1 MSRFQ
6 NRRSFVLVVA
16 LLAGGAS
23 LVSCGSSSPSSDTA
37 LASTADTAVD
47 DASDTTLAGKSEEP
61 KVALPKVAPTKL
73 VITDITDGTGA
84 GAAAGDQLAVHYVG
98 VLSSDGTRFDGNFGS
113 SPFSFTLGKNQV
125 IKGWDE
131 GLVGMK
137 AGGMRQLDIPADLA
151 YGDSGSGDIIK
162 PGAALSFVVEMVGII
177 PATNPADEPKLTIAG
192 AAASSTLQ
200 SKDLVEGKGKVIAAG
215 DTVALHIV
223 AYRGDT
229 GEKITSTWPEGA
241 PVSLTL
247 EEGGSL
253 PGIIKGVPGMKVG
266 GRRQMT
272 IPFADA
278 FGADGNSEMKLP
290 AKTDLVLVVDLIAVL

>member
-6 NRRSFVLVVA
+6 NRRSVVLVVA
-16 LLAGGAS
+16 LLASGAS
-23 LVSCGSSSPSSDTA
+23 LVSCGSDSSSNDTVPA
-37 LASTADTAVD
+37 TADTAVD
-47 DASDTTLAGKSEEP
+47 GASGTTEPAKTEEP
-61 KVALPKVAPTKL
+61 KVTLPKVAPTKL
-73 VITDITDGTGA
+73 VITDITDGEGV
-84 GAAAGDQLAVHYVG
+84 GAAVGDLIAVHYVG

-113 SPFSFTLGKNQV
+113 SPFSLTLGKGQV

-131 GLVGMK
+131 GLLGMK

-177 PATNPADEPKLTIAG
+177 PATDPADEPQLTIAG

-200 SKDLVEGKGKVIAAG
+200 SKDLIEGKGDAIAAG

-253 PGIIKGVPGMKVG
+253 PGIVKGVPGMKVG

-278 FGADGNSEMKLP
+278 FGAEGNTEMKLP
-290 AKTDLVLVVDLIAVL
+290 ANTDLVLVVDLIAAL

>member
-6 NRRSFVLVVA
+6 NRRSVVLVVA
-16 LLAGGAS
+16 LLASGAS
-23 LVSCGSSSPSSDTA
+23 LVSCGSDSPSNDTVPA
-37 LASTADTAVD
+37 TADTAVD
-47 DASDTTLAGKSEEP
+47 GASGTTEPAKIEEP
-61 KVALPKVAPTKL
+61 KVTLPKVAPTKL
-73 VITDITDGTGA
+73 VITDITEGTGA
-84 GAAAGDQLAVHYVG
+84 GAAAGDLIAVHYVG

-113 SPFSFTLGKNQV
+113 SPFSLTLGKGQV

-131 GLVGMK
+131 GLLGMK
-137 AGGMRQLDIPADLA
+137 TGGMRQLDIPADLA
-151 YGDSGSGDIIK
+151 YGDAGSGSVIK

-200 SKDLVEGKGKVIAAG
+200 SKDLVEGKGEAIAAG

-272 IPFADA
+272 IPYADA
-278 FGADGNSEMKLP
+278 FGADGNKEMKLP
-290 AKTDLVLVVDLIAVL
+290 AKTDLVLVVDLIAAP

>member
-1 MSRFQ
+1 MSRFHF
-6 NRRSFVLVVA
+6 RRQVFIAVA
-16 LLAGGAS
+16 LFAGGS
-23 LVSCGSSSPSSDTA
+23 VLVSCGSDSPSNDTVP
-37 LASTADTAVD
+37 ASVDTAVVG
-47 DASDTTLAGKSEEP
+47 ASETTEPAKTEEP
-61 KVALPKVAPTKL
+61 KVTLPKVTPTKL
-73 VITDITDGTGA
+73 VITDITEGSGVGA
-84 GAAAGDQLAVHYVG
+84 VAGDLIAVHYVG

-113 SPFSFTLGKNQV
+113 SPFSLTLGKGQV

-131 GLVGMK
+131 GLLGMK
-137 AGGMRQLDIPADLA
+137 TGGMRQLDIPADLA

-177 PATNPADEPKLTIAG
+177 PATDPADEPKLTIAG
-192 AAASSTLQ
+192 QAATSTLQ
-200 SKDLVEGKGKVIAAG
+200 SKDLIEGKGEAIAAG
-215 DTVALHIV
+215 DTVAVHIV

-229 GEKITSTWPEGA
+229 GEKITSTWPDGA

-272 IPFADA
+272 IPFAEA
-278 FGADGNSEMKLP
+278 FGPEGNTEMKLP
-290 AKTDLVLVVDLIAVL
+290 ANTDLVLVVDLIAAL

>member
-1 MSRFQ
+1 M
-6 NRRSFVLVVA
+6 
-16 LLAGGAS
+16 
-23 LVSCGSSSPSSDTA
+23 
-37 LASTADTAVD
+37 
-47 DASDTTLAGKSEEP
+47 
-61 KVALPKVAPTKL
+61 APTKL
-73 VITDITDGTGA
+73 VITDITDGEGV
-84 GAAAGDQLAVHYVG
+84 GAAAGDLIAVHYVG

-113 SPFSFTLGKNQV
+113 SPFSLTLGKGQV

-131 GLVGMK
+131 GLLGMK

-177 PATNPADEPKLTIAG
+177 PATDPADEPQLTIAG

-200 SKDLVEGKGKVIAAG
+200 SKDLIEGKGDAIAAG

-278 FGADGNSEMKLP
+278 FGAEGNTEMKLP
-290 AKTDLVLVVDLIAVL
+290 ANTDLVLVVDLIAAL

>member
-113 SPFSFTLGKNQV
+113 SPFSFTLGKSQV

>member
-6 NRRSFVLVVA
+6 NRRSVVLVVA

-37 LASTADTAVD
+37 LASTADTALA

-84 GAAAGDQLAVHYVG
+84 GAAAGDLLAVHYVG
-98 VLSSDGTRFDGNFGS
+98 VLSSDGMRFDGNFGS
-113 SPFSFTLGKNQV
+113 SPFSFTLGKSQV

-131 GLVGMK
+131 GLLGMK

-290 AKTDLVLVVDLIAVL
+290 AKTDLVLVVDLIAAL

>member
-6 NRRSFVLVVA
+6 NRRSVVLVVA

-37 LASTADTAVD
+37 LASTADTALA

-113 SPFSFTLGKNQV
+113 SPFSFTLGKSQV

-131 GLVGMK
+131 GLLGMK
-137 AGGMRQLDIPADLA
+137 TGGMRQLDIPADLA

-192 AAASSTLQ
+192 ATASSTLQ

-290 AKTDLVLVVDLIAVL
+290 AKTDLVLVVDLIAAL

>member
-6 NRRSFVLVVA
+6 NRRSVVLVVA
-16 LLAGGAS
+16 LLASGAS
-23 LVSCGSSSPSSDTA
+23 LVSCGSDSSSNDTVPA
-37 LASTADTAVD
+37 TADTAVD
-47 DASDTTLAGKSEEP
+47 GASGTTEPAKTEEP
-61 KVALPKVAPTKL
+61 KVTLPKVAPTKL
-73 VITDITDGTGA
+73 VITDITDGEGV
-84 GAAAGDQLAVHYVG
+84 GAAVGDLIAVHYVG

-113 SPFSFTLGKNQV
+113 SPFSLTLGKGQV

-131 GLVGMK
+131 GLLGMK

-177 PATNPADEPKLTIAG
+177 PATDPADEPQLTIAG

-200 SKDLVEGKGKVIAAG
+200 SKDLIEGKGDAIAAG

-253 PGIIKGVPGMKVG
+253 PGIVKGVPGMKVG

-272 IPFADA
+272 IPYADA
-278 FGADGNSEMKLP
+278 FGADGNKEMKLP
-290 AKTDLVLVVDLIAVL
+290 AKTDLVLVVDLIAAP

>member
-47 DASDTTLAGKSEEP
+47 NASSANDTTQTKEP
-61 KVALPKVAPTKL
+61 KVDLPKVAPTKL

-84 GAAAGDQLAVHYVG
+84 GAAAGDLLAVHYVG

-113 SPFSFTLGKNQV
+113 SPFSFTLGKSQV

-131 GLVGMK
+131 GLLGMK
-137 AGGMRQLDIPADLA
+137 TGGMRQLDIPADLA

-290 AKTDLVLVVDLIAVL
+290 AKTDLVLVVDLIAAL

>member
-1 MSRFQ
+1 MSRFH
-6 NRRSFVLVVA
+6 NRRSIFLVLA
-16 LLAGGAS
+16 LLAGGAT
-23 LVSCGSSSPSSDTA
+23 LVSCGGSSPSSDTA
-37 LASTADTAVD
+37 LATADTSTGGATQ
-47 DASDTTLAGKSEEP
+47 TTVSAQTKEP
-61 KVALPKVAPTKL
+61 KVTLPKVAPTKL
-73 VITDITDGTGA
+73 VITDITEGA
-84 GAAAGDQLAVHYVG
+84 GVGAAAGDLLAVHYVG

-113 SPFSFTLGKNQV
+113 SPFSFTLGKSQV

-131 GLVGMK
+131 GLVGLK
-137 AGGMRQLDIPADLA
+137 TGGVRQLDIPAALA
-151 YGDSGSGDIIK
+151 YGDAGSGAVIK

-177 PATNPADEPKLTIAG
+177 PATNPADEPKITIAG
-192 AAASSTLQ
+192 AAPTATLQ
-200 SKDLVEGKGKVIAAG
+200 SKDLIVGKGAAIAAG
-215 DTVALHIV
+215 ATVALHIV

-278 FGADGNSEMKLP
+278 FGADGNTEMKLP
-290 AKTDLVLVVDLIAVL
+290 AKTDLVLVVDLIAAL

>member
-6 NRRSFVLVVA
+6 NRRSVVLVVA
-16 LLAGGAS
+16 LLASGAS
-23 LVSCGSSSPSSDTA
+23 LVSCGSDSSSNDTVPA
-37 LASTADTAVD
+37 TADTAVD
-47 DASDTTLAGKSEEP
+47 GASGTTEPAKTEEP
-61 KVALPKVAPTKL
+61 KVTLPKVAPTKL
-73 VITDITDGTGA
+73 VITDITDGEGV
-84 GAAAGDQLAVHYVG
+84 GAAAGDLIAVHYVG

-113 SPFSFTLGKNQV
+113 SPFSLTLGKGQV

-131 GLVGMK
+131 GLLGMK

-151 YGDSGSGDIIK
+151 YGDSGSGDVIK

-177 PATNPADEPKLTIAG
+177 PATDPADEPQLTIAG

-200 SKDLVEGKGKVIAAG
+200 SKDLIEGKGDAIAAG

-253 PGIIKGVPGMKVG
+253 PGIVKGVPGMKVG

-278 FGADGNSEMKLP
+278 FGAEGNTEMKLP
-290 AKTDLVLVVDLIAVL
+290 ANTDLVLVVDLIAAL

>member
-6 NRRSFVLVVA
+6 NRRSVVLVVA
-16 LLAGGAS
+16 LLASGAS
-23 LVSCGSSSPSSDTA
+23 LVSCGSDSSSNDTVPA
-37 LASTADTAVD
+37 TADTAVD
-47 DASDTTLAGKSEEP
+47 GASGTTEPAKTEEP
-61 KVALPKVAPTKL
+61 KVTLPKVAPTKL
-73 VITDITDGTGA
+73 VITDITDGEGV
-84 GAAAGDQLAVHYVG
+84 GAAAGDLIAVHYVG

-113 SPFSFTLGKNQV
+113 SPFSLTLGKGQV

-131 GLVGMK
+131 GLLGMK

-177 PATNPADEPKLTIAG
+177 PATDPADEPQLTIAG

-200 SKDLVEGKGKVIAAG
+200 SKDLIEGKGDAIAAG

-278 FGADGNSEMKLP
+278 FGAEGNTEMKLP
-290 AKTDLVLVVDLIAVL
+290 ANTDLVLVVDLIAAL

>member
-6 NRRSFVLVVA
+6 NRRSVVLVVA

-37 LASTADTAVD
+37 LASTADTALA

-98 VLSSDGTRFDGNFGS
+98 VLSSDGMRFDGNFGS
-113 SPFSFTLGKNQV
+113 SPFSFTLGKSQV

-131 GLVGMK
+131 GLLGMK
-137 AGGMRQLDIPADLA
+137 TGGMRQLDIPADLA

-290 AKTDLVLVVDLIAVL
+290 AKTDLVLVVDLIAAL

>member
-113 SPFSFTLGKNQV
+113 SPFSFTLGKSQV

-131 GLVGMK
+131 GLLGMK

-290 AKTDLVLVVDLIAVL
+290 AKTDLVLVVDLIAAL

>member
-1 MSRFQ
+1 M
-6 NRRSFVLVVA
+6 A
-16 LLAGGAS
+16 
-23 LVSCGSSSPSSDTA
+23 
-37 LASTADTAVD
+37 
-47 DASDTTLAGKSEEP
+47 
-61 KVALPKVAPTKL
+61 
-73 VITDITDGTGA
+73 
-84 GAAAGDQLAVHYVG
+84 
-98 VLSSDGTRFDGNFGS
+98 
-113 SPFSFTLGKNQV
+113 
-125 IKGWDE
+125 
-131 GLVGMK
+131 
-137 AGGMRQLDIPADLA
+137 
-151 YGDSGSGDIIK
+151 
-162 PGAALSFVVEMVGII
+162 GII
-177 PATNPADEPKLTIAG
+177 PATDPADEPKLTIAG

-200 SKDLVEGKGKVIAAG
+200 SKDLVEGKGEAIAAG

-278 FGADGNSEMKLP
+278 FGPEGNTEMKLP
-290 AKTDLVLVVDLIAVL
+290 AKTDLVLVVDVIAAL

>member
-6 NRRSFVLVVA
+6 NRRSVVLVVA

-23 LVSCGSSSPSSDTA
+23 LVSCGSDSPSSDTVPA
-37 LASTADTAVD
+37 TADT
-47 DASDTTLAGKSEEP
+47 SIGDTTDTTIAGKSAEP
-61 KVALPKVAPTKL
+61 KVTLPKVAPTKL
-73 VITDITDGTGA
+73 VITDITDGEGV
-84 GAAAGDQLAVHYVG
+84 GAAAGDLIAVHYVG

-113 SPFSFTLGKNQV
+113 SPFSLTLGKGQV

-131 GLVGMK
+131 GLLGMK
-137 AGGMRQLDIPADLA
+137 SGGMRQLDIPADLA

-177 PATNPADEPKLTIAG
+177 PATDPADEPQLTIAG

-200 SKDLVEGKGKVIAAG
+200 SKDLIEGKGDAIAAG

-247 EEGGSL
+247 EEGGS
-253 PGIIKGVPGMKVG
+253 
-266 GRRQMT
+266 
-272 IPFADA
+272 
-278 FGADGNSEMKLP
+278 
-290 AKTDLVLVVDLIAVL
+290 

>member
-1 MSRFQ
+1 MSRFHFRHQ
-6 NRRSFVLVVA
+6 VFIAAA
-16 LLAGGAS
+16 LFAGGS
-23 LVSCGSSSPSSDTA
+23 VLVSCGSDSPSNGTVP
-37 LASTADTAVD
+37 ASADTAVD
-47 DASDTTLAGKSEEP
+47 GASETTEPAKTEEP
-61 KVALPKVAPTKL
+61 KVALPKVVPTKL
-73 VITDITDGTGA
+73 VITDIADGTGA
-84 GAAAGDQLAVHYVG
+84 GAAAGDLLAVHYVG

-162 PGAALSFVVEMVGII
+162 PGAALSFVVEIVGII
-177 PATNPADEPKLTIAG
+177 PATNPADEPKITIAG

-215 DTVALHIV
+215 DTVAVHIV

-278 FGADGNSEMKLP
+278 FGPEGNKEMKLP
-290 AKTDLVLVVDLIAVL
+290 AKTDLVLVVDLIAAL

>member
-113 SPFSFTLGKNQV
+113 SPFSFTLGKSQV

-215 DTVALHIV
+215 DTVAVHIV

-290 AKTDLVLVVDLIAVL
+290 AKTDLVLVVDLIAAL

>member
-1 MSRFQ
+1 MSGFQ
-6 NRRSFVLVVA
+6 NRRNIVFVVA
-16 LLAGGAS
+16 LLAGGVS
-23 LVSCGSSSPSSDTA
+23 LVSCGSDSSSSDTVPA
-37 LASTADTAVD
+37 TADTAAD
-47 DASDTTLAGKSEEP
+47 GALGTTEPAKTEEP
-61 KVALPKVAPTKL
+61 KVTLPKVAPTKL
-73 VITDITDGTGA
+73 VITDITEGTGA
-84 GAAAGDQLAVHYVG
+84 GAAVGDLIAVHYVG

-113 SPFSFTLGKNQV
+113 SPFSLTLGKGQV

-131 GLVGMK
+131 GLLGMK
-137 AGGMRQLDIPADLA
+137 TGGMRQLDIPADLA
-151 YGDSGSGDIIK
+151 YGDAGSGSVIK

-200 SKDLVEGKGKVIAAG
+200 SKDLVEGKGEAIAAG

-272 IPFADA
+272 IPYADA
-278 FGADGNSEMKLP
+278 FGADGDKEMKLP
-290 AKTDLVLVVDLIAVL
+290 AKTDLVLVVDLIAAP

>member
-1 MSRFQ
+1 MSRFHF
-6 NRRSFVLVVA
+6 RRQVFIAVA
-16 LLAGGAS
+16 LFAGGS
-23 LVSCGSSSPSSDTA
+23 VLVSCGSDSPSNDTVP
-37 LASTADTAVD
+37 ASVDTAVD
-47 DASDTTLAGKSEEP
+47 GASEATEPAKTEEP
-61 KVALPKVAPTKL
+61 KVTLPKVTPTKL
-73 VITDITDGTGA
+73 VITDITEGSGVGA
-84 GAAAGDQLAVHYVG
+84 VAGDLIAVHYVG

-113 SPFSFTLGKNQV
+113 SPFSLTLGKGQV

-131 GLVGMK
+131 GLLGMK
-137 AGGMRQLDIPADLA
+137 TGGMRQLDIPADLA

-177 PATNPADEPKLTIAG
+177 PATDPADEPQLTIAG

-200 SKDLVEGKGKVIAAG
+200 SKDLIEGKGDAIAAG

-272 IPFADA
+272 IPFAEA
-278 FGADGNSEMKLP
+278 FGPEGNTEMKLP
-290 AKTDLVLVVDLIAVL
+290 ANTDLVLVVDLIAAL

>member
-1 MSRFQ
+1 MSRFHF
-6 NRRSFVLVVA
+6 RRQVFIAVA
-16 LLAGGAS
+16 LFAGGS
-23 LVSCGSSSPSSDTA
+23 VLVSCGSDSPSNGTVP
-37 LASTADTAVD
+37 ASADTAVD
-47 DASDTTLAGKSEEP
+47 GVSETTEPAKTEEP

-73 VITDITDGTGA
+73 VITDIADGTGA
-84 GAAAGDQLAVHYVG
+84 GAAAGDLLAVHYVG

-215 DTVALHIV
+215 DTVAVHIV

-266 GRRQMT
+266 GRRQIT

-278 FGADGNSEMKLP
+278 FGPEGNKEMKLP
-290 AKTDLVLVVDLIAVL
+290 AKTDLVLVVDLIAAL

>member
-6 NRRSFVLVVA
+6 NRRSVVLVVA

-37 LASTADTAVD
+37 LASTADTALA

-98 VLSSDGTRFDGNFGS
+98 VLSSDGMRFDGNFGS
-113 SPFSFTLGKNQV
+113 SPFSFTLGKSQV

-131 GLVGMK
+131 GLLGMK
-137 AGGMRQLDIPADLA
+137 TGGMRQLDIPADLA

-177 PATNPADEPKLTIAG
+177 PATDPADEPQLTIAG

-200 SKDLVEGKGKVIAAG
+200 SKDLIEGKGDAIAAG

-253 PGIIKGVPGMKVG
+253 PGIVKGVPGMKVG

-278 FGADGNSEMKLP
+278 FGAEGNTEMKLP
-290 AKTDLVLVVDLIAVL
+290 ANTDLVLVVDLIAAL

>member
-1 MSRFQ
+1 MSSFLI
-6 NRRSFVLVVA
+6 RRQVFIAAA
-16 LLAGGAS
+16 LFAGGS
-23 LVSCGSSSPSSDTA
+23 VLVSCGSDSPSNDTV
-37 LASTADTAVD
+37 LATADTAVD
-47 DASDTTLAGKSEEP
+47 GASEATEPAKNEEP
-61 KVALPKVAPTKL
+61 KVTLPKVAPTKL
-73 VITDITDGTGA
+73 VITDITEGTGA
-84 GAAAGDQLAVHYVG
+84 GAAAGDLIAVHYVG

-113 SPFSFTLGKNQV
+113 SPFSLTLGKGQV

-131 GLVGMK
+131 GLLGMK
-137 AGGMRQLDIPADLA
+137 TGGMRQLDIPADLA

-177 PATNPADEPKLTIAG
+177 PATDPADEPQLTIAG

-200 SKDLVEGKGKVIAAG
+200 SKDLIEGKGEAIAAG
-215 DTVALHIV
+215 DTVAVHSV

-229 GEKITSTWPEGA
+229 GEKITSTWPDGA

-247 EEGGSL
+247 EASGSL

-266 GRRQMT
+266 GRRQLT

-278 FGADGNSEMKLP
+278 FGPEGNTEMKLP
-290 AKTDLVLVVDLIAVL
+290 ANTDLVLVVDLIAAL

>member
-113 SPFSFTLGKNQV
+113 SPFSFTLGQSQV
-125 IKGWDE
+125 LKGWDE
-131 GLVGMK
+131 GLLGM
-137 AGGMRQLDIPADLA
+137 
-151 YGDSGSGDIIK
+151 
-162 PGAALSFVVEMVGII
+162 
-177 PATNPADEPKLTIAG
+177 
-192 AAASSTLQ
+192 
-200 SKDLVEGKGKVIAAG
+200 
-215 DTVALHIV
+215 
-223 AYRGDT
+223 
-229 GEKITSTWPEGA
+229 
-241 PVSLTL
+241 
-247 EEGGSL
+247 
-253 PGIIKGVPGMKVG
+253 
-266 GRRQMT
+266 
-272 IPFADA
+272 
-278 FGADGNSEMKLP
+278 
-290 AKTDLVLVVDLIAVL
+290 

>member
-1 MSRFQ
+1 MSRFHF
-6 NRRSFVLVVA
+6 RRQVFIAVA
-16 LLAGGAS
+16 LFAGGS
-23 LVSCGSSSPSSDTA
+23 VLVSCGSDSPSNDTVP
-37 LASTADTAVD
+37 ASVDTAVD
-47 DASDTTLAGKSEEP
+47 GASEATEPAKTEEP
-61 KVALPKVAPTKL
+61 KVTLPKVTPTKL
-73 VITDITDGTGA
+73 VITDITEGSGVGA
-84 GAAAGDQLAVHYVG
+84 VAGDLIAVHYVG

-113 SPFSFTLGKNQV
+113 SPFSLTLGKGQV

-131 GLVGMK
+131 GLLGMK
-137 AGGMRQLDIPADLA
+137 TGGMRQLDIPADLA

-162 PGAALSFVVEMVGII
+162 PGAALSFVVEMMGII
-177 PATNPADEPKLTIAG
+177 PATDPADEPQLTIAG

-200 SKDLVEGKGKVIAAG
+200 SKDLIEGKGDAIAAG

-253 PGIIKGVPGMKVG
+253 PGIVKGVPGMKVG

-278 FGADGNSEMKLP
+278 FGEKGNTEMKLP
-290 AKTDLVLVVDLIAVL
+290 ANTDLVLVVDLIAAL

>member
-1 MSRFQ
+1 MSGFQ
-6 NRRSFVLVVA
+6 NRRNIVFVVA

-23 LVSCGSSSPSSDTA
+23 LVSCGSDSSSSDTVPA
-37 LASTADTAVD
+37 TADTAVD
-47 DASDTTLAGKSEEP
+47 GASGTTEPAKTEEP
-61 KVALPKVAPTKL
+61 KVTLPKVAPTKL

-84 GAAAGDQLAVHYVG
+84 GAAVGDLIAVHYVG

-113 SPFSFTLGKNQV
+113 SPFSLTLGKGQV

-131 GLVGMK
+131 GLLGMK
-137 AGGMRQLDIPADLA
+137 TGGMRQLDIPADLA
-151 YGDSGSGDIIK
+151 YGDAGSGSVIK

-200 SKDLVEGKGKVIAAG
+200 SKDLVEGKGEAIAAG

-272 IPFADA
+272 IPYADA
-278 FGADGNSEMKLP
+278 FGADGNKEMKLP
-290 AKTDLVLVVDLIAVL
+290 AKTDLVLVVDLIAAP

>member
-1 MSRFQ
+1 MSGFQ
-6 NRRSFVLVVA
+6 NRRNIVFVVA

-23 LVSCGSSSPSSDTA
+23 LVSCGSDSSSSDTVPA
-37 LASTADTAVD
+37 TADTAAD
-47 DASDTTLAGKSEEP
+47 GASGTTEPAKTEEP
-61 KVALPKVAPTKL
+61 KVTLPKVAPTKL

-84 GAAAGDQLAVHYVG
+84 GAAVGDLIAVHYVG

-113 SPFSFTLGKNQV
+113 SPFSLTLGKGQV

-131 GLVGMK
+131 GLLGMK
-137 AGGMRQLDIPADLA
+137 TGGMRQLDIPADLA
-151 YGDSGSGDIIK
+151 YGDAGSGSVIK

-200 SKDLVEGKGKVIAAG
+200 SKDLVEGKGEAIAAG

-272 IPFADA
+272 IPYADA
-278 FGADGNSEMKLP
+278 FGADGNKEMKLP
-290 AKTDLVLVVDLIAVL
+290 AKTDLVLVVDLIAAP

>member
-1 MSRFQ
+1 ME
-6 NRRSFVLVVA
+6 
-16 LLAGGAS
+16 
-23 LVSCGSSSPSSDTA
+23 LVSMATLVQVH
-37 LASTADTAVD
+37 LAS
-47 DASDTTLAGKSEEP
+47 
-61 KVALPKVAPTKL
+61 
-73 VITDITDGTGA
+73 
-84 GAAAGDQLAVHYVG
+84 
-98 VLSSDGTRFDGNFGS
+98 
-113 SPFSFTLGKNQV
+113 
-125 IKGWDE
+125 GWDE
-131 GLVGMK
+131 GLLGMK
-137 AGGMRQLDIPADLA
+137 TGGMRQLDIPADLA

-162 PGAALSFVVEMVGII
+162 PGAALSFVVEMAGII
-177 PATNPADEPKLTIAG
+177 PATDPADEPQLTIAG

-200 SKDLVEGKGKVIAAG
+200 SKELIEGKGDAVAAG

-253 PGIIKGVPGMKVG
+253 PGIVKGVPGMKVG

-278 FGADGNSEMKLP
+278 FGPEGNTEMKLP
-290 AKTDLVLVVDLIAVL
+290 ANTDLVLVVDVVAAL

>member
-37 LASTADTAVD
+37 LASTADTALA

-98 VLSSDGTRFDGNFGS
+98 VLSSDGMRFDGNFGS
-113 SPFSFTLGKNQV
+113 SPFSFTLGKSQV

-131 GLVGMK
+131 GLLGMK
-137 AGGMRQLDIPADLA
+137 TGGMRQLDIPADLA

-290 AKTDLVLVVDLIAVL
+290 AKTDLVLVVDLIAAL